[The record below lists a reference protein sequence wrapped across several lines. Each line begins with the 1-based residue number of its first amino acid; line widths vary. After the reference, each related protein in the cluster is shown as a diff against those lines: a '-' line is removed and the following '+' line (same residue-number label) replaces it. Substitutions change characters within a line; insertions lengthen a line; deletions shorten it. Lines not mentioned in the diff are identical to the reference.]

1 MKSGGVG
8 TGASARRAG
17 RRAAPTA
24 QESGGAATPD
34 RNALIQGGL
43 SCLNLNLQRAN
54 RSVAVQF
61 DRALAPAGLTSQRYS
76 ILMTLGVADEYTLKA
91 LADVLSLDRTTLIR
105 NIEPLIE
112 QGLARD
118 LPPGPRNLRR
128 LAITAAGKKKL
139 DQSYPLWL
147 EAHQQMTA
155 LFGDESYRDFI
166 RKLRRVSALRS
177 QSQT

>member
-1 MKSGGVG
+1 MKSGGPETNG
-8 TGASARRAG
+8 GARRSKRGASPAG
-17 RRAAPTA
+17 ADAMP
-24 QESGGAATPD
+24 S
-34 RNALIQGGL
+34 RNALMQAGL

-112 QGLARD
+112 QGLAYD

-128 LAITAAGKKKL
+128 LAITATGKKKL
-139 DQSYPLWL
+139 EQSYPLWL

-155 LFGDESYRDFI
+155 LFGDESYREFI

-177 QSQT
+177 GARA